1 MPTFTLTYADHNS
14 PDTTIELTVN
24 APDDRWAM
32 GAASD
37 LLAQEPGQ
45 NAWMLQSITEAEAV
59 TETTGDVS
67 ADAPVDPAVT
77 S

>member
-1 MPTFTLTYADHNS
+1 MPTFTLTYADHND
-14 PDTTIELTVN
+14 PTNTRELTVD

-32 GAASD
+32 GEASQS
-37 LLAQEPGQ
+37 LAQEPGQ
-45 NAWMLQSITEAEAV
+45 NAWVLQSITEATPV

-67 ADAPVDPAVT
+67 STPTDPPAVT

>member
-1 MPTFTLTYADHNS
+1 MPTFTLTYADHND
-14 PDTTIELTVN
+14 PETTIELTVD

-45 NAWMLQSITEAEAV
+45 NAWMLVAITEAEPI
-59 TETTGDVS
+59 TETTGDTSVP
-67 ADAPVDPAVT
+67 DEAVT